1 MKSAALAVMVA
12 LVWLAPLSGTVARAQ
27 RSAMSGPGGGGVFDG
42 LEFAQEGGPVSIKA
56 DSLEVD
62 YASDRL
68 TYRGNVVVRQ
78 NDVILKS
85 DRLDLVYKVDDRDP
99 IVKAEASGRVS
110 IQKGESKAVG
120 GRAVYDRQTKTI
132 VLSEDPMLLQGPN
145 RIGGEKIKVYLA
157 EGRSVV
163 EGGRGRVRAVL
174 YPGSEKAGER

>member
-1 MKSAALAVMVA
+1 MRLAVVAVIAALA
-12 LVWLAPLSGTVARAQ
+12 WLAPPSGTRARAED
-27 RSAMSGPGGGGVFDG
+27 SAASGLGARGVFEG
-42 LEFAQEGGPVSIKA
+42 LGFDREGGPVSIKA

-62 YASDRL
+62 YVSDRL

-78 NDVILKS
+78 NDVVLRS

-110 IQKGESKAVG
+110 IQKGATKAVG
-120 GRAVYDRQTKTI
+120 GRAVYERRTKTI
-132 VLSEDPMLLQGPN
+132 VLSEDPMLQQGPN